1 MSVFKRLK
9 ILGKVLNNKNLEA
22 YYNFLE
28 ALEKRIPDPNLKN
41 YEAKLVQAMYLL
53 SDDLGRKR
61 GMKVGKNAVIEPTAV
76 FIGHHNIEIGD
87 NVVIGSYCN
96 IRAVDEKIIIGNN
109 VLIGQLVSII
119 GANHICKDKNV
130 LINDQGVESKK
141 IVIHD
146 DVWIGSNSL
155 LLPGAVIG
163 EGGVVAGGS
172 VVTNTVDPYCIVGG
186 VPAKVI
192 GKRT

>member
-1 MSVFKRLK
+1 
-9 ILGKVLNNKNLEA
+9 
-22 YYNFLE
+22 
-28 ALEKRIPDPNLKN
+28 
-41 YEAKLVQAMYLL
+41 MYLL